1 MLETHDLDVDRIY
14 VPVKMRK
21 TLDQGKLETIAESIM
36 EGGAQIPVKVRPG
49 KDRFVLV
56 KGLHR
61 LEAARALGEET
72 IAALIISR
80 RGV

>member
-1 MLETHDLDVDRIY
+1 MLETHDLDLDTIY

-21 TLDQGKLETIAESIM
+21 TLDQDKLATIAESIM
-36 EGGAQIPVKVRPG
+36 EGGAQLPVKVRPG